1 MTQDFDKKNETILKE
16 QDDHNEKEQND
27 NIDFF
32 FENEQINEIDK
43 GAIALERVN
52 RLYVVLGWVSA
63 VMALFTTPFVAI
75 AGIIFGVTLQKQ
87 RQGSGNA
94 VIVANIVFA
103 LINII
108 FNIIVLLLTAN
119 MIGGY

>member
-119 MIGGY
+119 MICGY

>member
-16 QDDHNEKEQND
+16 QEDHNEKEQND